1 MKKFTLILPLLIF
14 CVYSSFGQ
22 NITGNVT
29 DANDA
34 PLPGVTVVV
43 AGTNRGTTTDFD
55 GNYSISA
62 QEGDVLRFSYL
73 GMKSQEITVGSDQ
86 TLDVVM
92 QEDSEQLDEVVVT
105 ALGIKKEKRSVGYS
119 VQEVG
124 SEELVRNNNKDVL
137 GSIQGKVAGVNI
149 NSTSGAA
156 GAGSNIIIRGIT
168 SLNPGANNQ
177 PLFIVDG
184 IPISNEAPT
193 GNLLPSTG
201 SNAPSSAEQFS
212 FSNRGADLNPN
223 NIESVSILKG
233 PAATALYGVRAANG
247 AVVITTKKGRKGE
260 IKLNYRGSFGWN
272 EVNKTPDIQTKWR
285 EGRGGEIVSIP
296 DDSAPDGF
304 VYTDDRT
311 FGFWTLGP
319 EYGPGE
325 PIYDNFRNL
334 FNKAFTSNNS
344 LNLSGGGETYTYFG
358 SLARTSDAG
367 LVPNTNF
374 DRTTVKLAGEI
385 NITDKFTVEPSF
397 SYILSDGRLPNGG
410 DKSIMSSL
418 SYWTPTFDVNDYLL
432 PNGNERN
439 YTAGIVDNPRY
450 FAEVSYLDSRVNRI
464 LANIKLN
471 YQITDWATIQ
481 YQLGVDNYH
490 DSRNRFV
497 PPDIDPGSAT
507 GGFIVNESLNY
518 NELTSNLFVTF
529 SQDFNED
536 FSGSLLI
543 GNQISDIETRRVTDR
558 AEGLDP
564 DNLET
569 FGQATN
575 FFKDIGGT
583 ERKIVG
589 LFGDLRLEYKNA
601 LFLNITGR
609 NDWSST
615 LPSENRSFFY
625 PSFNLSYVLSQTLQ
639 DNGSLPDFLTYMK
652 FRASYA
658 EVGKDAAPYV
668 GIYYDQPL
676 DFPFGDVDGLS
687 RDIEGGSSTLKPER
701 TSAIEFGGE
710 FKFFK
715 NRFGIDLTY
724 YKQNS
729 KDQILPVPVPQSSG
743 FNTFVLNAGEIE
755 NRGWEAL
762 VNVAP
767 IRTEDFQWDIT
778 LNWSQVDA
786 EVLSLPEGVD
796 EIIFA
801 DSGFAGVISK
811 LEVGGAPGDL
821 FGYGW
826 ERDANGNRI
835 IGDDGLPTIVAENP
849 SDRVKVGN
857 ALPDWT
863 GSIQSTFTYKDL
875 SLSFLLE
882 RKEGGDLYDSGRRNG
897 IRNGV
902 LKLTELRDEEVVLEG
917 VSADG
922 SPNTVP
928 VLITEGYYRD
938 SGAYNRASEIL
949 VQDASWWRLR
959 NVTLSYDLPDS
970 LLKSTPIEGL
980 SFSFTGTNLW
990 LDTPFQGYDPEGSQF
1005 SAGTNAYGFTGLNI
1019 PSTRSF
1025 LFGIN
1030 LNF

>member
-1 MKKFTLILPLLIF
+1 MKQIVFFLYVL
-14 CVYSSFGQ
+14 FGIYTGLGQ
-22 NITGNVT
+22 TITGTIT
-29 DANDA
+29 DEGGA
-34 PLPGVTVVV
+34 PLPGVSIVVV
-43 AGTNRGTTTDFD
+43 GQNRGATSDFD
-55 GNYSISA
+55 GNYSITA
-62 QEGDVLRFSYL
+62 AEGTVLRFSYL
-73 GMKSQEITVGSDQ
+73 GMESKEVPVGSDA
-86 TLDVVM
+86 TINVSLR
-92 QEDSEQLDEVVVT
+92 EDTQQLSEVVVT
-105 ALGIKKEKRSVGYS
+105 ALGIKKEKRSVGYA

-124 SEELVRNNNKDVL
+124 TEELVRNNNKDVL

-156 GAGSNIIIRGIT
+156 GAGSSIIIRGIT
-168 SLNPGANNQ
+168 SLNPSANNQ

-193 GNLLPSTG
+193 GSLLPSTG

-223 NIESVSILKG
+223 DIESVSILKG

-247 AVVITTKKGRKGE
+247 AVVITTKKGKSGE

-296 DDSAPDGF
+296 DNSAPGGYRY
-304 VYTDDRT
+304 VDDNS

-325 PIYDNFRNL
+325 PYYDNFKNL
-334 FNKAFTSNNS
+334 FNQAFTSNNS
-344 LNLSGGGETYTYFG
+344 LNVSGGGETYTYFG
-358 SLARTSDAG
+358 SLSRSDDQG
-367 LVPNTNF
+367 LVPNTHF
-374 DRTTVKLAGEI
+374 DRTTLKLSGEI
-385 NITDKFTVEPSF
+385 NVSDKFTVEPSF

-432 PNGNERN
+432 PNGNEKN

-464 LANIKLN
+464 LANTKLN
-471 YQITDWATIQ
+471 YRFNDWATVQ

-497 PPDIDPGSAT
+497 PSDIDPGSAT
-507 GGFIVNESLNY
+507 EGFIVNEELNY

-529 SQDFNED
+529 TKDFNED
-536 FSGSLLI
+536 LSGSLLI

-564 DNLET
+564 NNPEA

-575 FFKDIGGT
+575 FFNDIGGT
-583 ERKIVG
+583 ERRIVG
-589 LFGDLRLEYKNA
+589 LFGDMRLEYKNT

-639 DNGSLPDFLTYMK
+639 DSGSLPEFLTYVK
-652 FRASYA
+652 LRASYA

-668 GIYYDQPL
+668 GVYYDRPNN
-676 DFPFGDVDGLS
+676 FPFGDVDGLA
-687 RDIEGGSSTLKPER
+687 RDNEGGSSTLKPER
-701 TSAIEFGGE
+701 TAAIEFGGE
-710 FKFFK
+710 FRFFK

-729 KDQILPVPVPQSSG
+729 KDQILPVPVAQSSG
-743 FNTFVLNAGEIE
+743 FDRYVLNAGEIE

-762 VNVAP
+762 VNITPV
-767 IRTEDFQWDIT
+767 RTTDFEWDIT
-778 LNWSQVDA
+778 LNWSKTKA

-811 LEVGGAPGDL
+811 LEVGGEPGDL
-821 FGYGW
+821 FGYIW
-826 ERDANGNRI
+826 ERDGNGNRI
-835 IGDDGLPTIVAENP
+835 IGADGLPTVVAGSP

-863 GSIQSTFTYKDL
+863 GSIGSTFRYKDL

-902 LKLTELRDEEVVLEG
+902 LKITELREQDIVLDG

-928 VLITEGYYRD
+928 VTITEDYYRD

-959 NVTLSYDLPDS
+959 NVTLSYDLPQT

-980 SFSFTGTNLW
+980 SVSFTGTNLW

>member
-1 MKKFTLILPLLIF
+1 MKYYAFLLTAL
-14 CVYSSFGQ
+14 CTVVNLAGQ
-22 NITGNVT
+22 TITGNIT
-29 DANDA
+29 DETGS
-34 PLPGVTVVV
+34 PLPGVSVVV
-43 AGTNRGTTTDFD
+43 TGQNRGATSDFD
-55 GNYSISA
+55 GNYSIAA
-62 QEGDVLRFSYL
+62 QEGDVLRFSYI
-73 GMKSQEITVGSDQ
+73 GMQSQDITVGSDSVI
-86 TLDVVM
+86 DVVL
-92 QEDSEQLDEVVVT
+92 QEDTQQLDEVVVT

-119 VQEVG
+119 VQEIG
-124 SEELVRNNNKDVL
+124 DEELVRNNNNDVL

-149 NSTSGAA
+149 NQTSGAA
-156 GAGSNIIIRGIT
+156 GAGSSIVIRGIT

-193 GNLLPSTG
+193 GNVLPSTG
-201 SNAPSSAEQFS
+201 SNSPSSSEQFS
-212 FSNRGADLNPN
+212 FSNRGGDLNPN
-223 NIESVSILKG
+223 DIQSVSILKG

-247 AVVITTKKGRKGE
+247 AVVITTKKGRNGE

-296 DDSAPDGF
+296 DDSAPDGYR
-304 VYTDDRT
+304 YTDDRT

-319 EYGPGE
+319 EYAPGE
-325 PIYDNFRNL
+325 PIFDNFKDL
-334 FNKAFTSNNS
+334 FNRAFTSNNS
-344 LNLSGGGETYTYFG
+344 VNLSGGGETYTYFG
-358 SLARTSDAG
+358 SLSRSDDAG
-367 LVPNTNF
+367 LVPNTFF
-374 DRTTVKLAGEI
+374 DRTTLKLAGEI
-385 NITDKFTVEPSF
+385 NLTDKFTIEPSF

-418 SYWTPTFDVNDYLL
+418 SFWTPTFDVNDYLL

-464 LANIKLN
+464 LANTKLN
-471 YQITDWATIQ
+471 YKINDWATVQ

-490 DSRNRFV
+490 DKRTRFV
-497 PPDIDPGSAT
+497 PPDIDPGSAAE
-507 GGFIVNESLNY
+507 GFIVNEALNY

-529 SQDFNED
+529 TKDFNED
-536 FSGSLLI
+536 FTSSLLI
-543 GNQISDIETRRVTDR
+543 GNQISEIDTRRVTNR
-558 AEGLDP
+558 AEGLNP
-564 DNLET
+564 DNLEA
-569 FGQATN
+569 FGEANN
-575 FFKDIGGT
+575 FFQDIGGT

-615 LPSENRSFFY
+615 LPADNRSFFY

-639 DNGSLPDFLTYMK
+639 DAGSLPDFLTYLK
-652 FRASYA
+652 LRASYA

-668 GIYYDQPL
+668 GVYYDQPL
-676 DFPFGDVDGLS
+676 NFPFGEVDGLS
-687 RDIEGGSSTLKPER
+687 RDAEGGSSTLKPER

-710 FKFFK
+710 FRFFK
-715 NRFGIDLTY
+715 NRLGIDLTY
-724 YKQNS
+724 YTQNS
-729 KDQILPVPVPQSSG
+729 KDQILPVPVAQSSG
-743 FNTFVLNAGEIE
+743 FARYVLNAGEIE
-755 NRGWEAL
+755 NKGWEAL
-762 VNVAP
+762 VNITPV
-767 IRTEDFQWDIT
+767 RTEDFEWDIT
-778 LNWSQVDA
+778 LNWSKVNA

-821 FGYGW
+821 FGYVW

-835 IGDDGLPTIVAENP
+835 IGDDGLPTIVAESP

-857 ALPDWT
+857 ALPDWL
-863 GSIQSTFTYKDL
+863 GSIGSTFRYKNV

-882 RKEGGDLYDSGRRNG
+882 RKDGGDLYDSGRRNG
-897 IRNGV
+897 IRNGI
-902 LKLTELRDEEVVLEG
+902 LKLTELRDQEVVLEG

-928 VLITEGYYRD
+928 VLIDENYYRD

-949 VQDASWWRLR
+949 IQDASWWRLR
-959 NVTLSYDLPDS
+959 NLTVSYDLPNA
-970 LLKSTPIEGL
+970 LLKSTPVEAL

-990 LDTPFQGYDPEGSQF
+990 LDTPFEGYDPEGSQF

-1019 PSTRSF
+1019 PSVKSF